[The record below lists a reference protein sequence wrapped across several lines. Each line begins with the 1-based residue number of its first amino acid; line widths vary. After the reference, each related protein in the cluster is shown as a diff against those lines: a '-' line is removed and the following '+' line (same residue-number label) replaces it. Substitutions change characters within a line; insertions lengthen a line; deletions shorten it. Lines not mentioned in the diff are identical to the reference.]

1 MDAASS
7 MVNETKINAFEK
19 IHAELEDVL
28 KHEKCRTCSCFHAD
42 VLNII
47 LAKIKA
53 FRKSNPD
60 LRLIGIETD
69 FERWVKE
76 ADFLKMHG

>member
-1 MDAASS
+1 MKAATSAVS
-7 MVNETKINAFEK
+7 EKKIGAFEK
-19 IHAELEDVL
+19 IHAELKDVL
-28 KHEKCRTCSCFHAD
+28 AHGQCRTCSCFHAD

-53 FRKSNPD
+53 FRSGTPD
-60 LRLIGIETD
+60 LRLAPIEKD